1 MKQDVKYL
9 YDPEKNK
16 QLKESRGVNF
26 EDVILAIKQGYF
38 LDVKRHHNLIKYP
51 NQKIAVIEIKGYAY
65 QVPFIEEG
73 DTIILKT
80 AYASRKAT
88 EFYLKNKREKSDD

>member
-1 MKQDVKYL
+1 MLINYSKSILTYL
-9 YDPEKNK
+9 RDLSEFPEPL
-16 QLKESRGVNF
+16 Q
-26 EDVILAIKQGYF
+26 
-38 LDVKRHHNLIKYP
+38 YP